1 MTDFS
6 AFAARLAGF
15 DWDRGNAEKNWA
27 RSAVSRN
34 EAEEVFFHEPVLL
47 AEDAKHATREPRYLV
62 LGRTN
67 ADRRLAVIF
76 TVRRDLVRVVSARPM
91 SRKERTL
98 YAKIPHEAP

>member
-27 RSAVSRN
+27 RHAVTRN

-47 AEDAKHATREPRYLV
+47 AEDDIHSTREPRYLV
-62 LGRTN
+62 LGRTA

-76 TVRRDLVRVVSARPM
+76 TVRRDLVRVISARPM

>member
-6 AFAARLAGF
+6 ALAARLAGF
-15 DWDRGNAEKNWA
+15 DWDRGNAEKSWA
-27 RSAVSRN
+27 RHAVTRN

-47 AEDAKHATREPRYLV
+47 AEDDKHSTQEPRYLV
-62 LGRTN
+62 LGRTA

-76 TVRRDLVRVVSARPM
+76 TVRRDLVRVISARPM

>member
-1 MTDFS
+1 VTDFS

-27 RSAVSRN
+27 PHAVSRN

-47 AEDAKHATREPRYLV
+47 AEDAKHSTRVPRSLV
-62 LGRTN
+62 LGRTA
-67 ADRRLAVIF
+67 ADRRIAVIF
-76 TVRRDLVRVVSARPM
+76 TVRRDLVRVISARPM

-98 YAKIPHEAP
+98 YAKTSHEAP

>member
-15 DWDRGNAEKNWA
+15 DWDRGNAEKNGA
-27 RSAVSRN
+27 RHAVSRN

-47 AEDAKHATREPRYLV
+47 AEDAKHSNREPRYLV
-62 LGRTN
+62 LGRTA

-76 TVRRDLVRVVSARPM
+76 TVRRDLVRVISARPM

-98 YAKIPHEAP
+98 YAKTPHEAP

>member
-27 RSAVSRN
+27 WHAVSRT
-34 EAEEVFFHEPVLL
+34 EAEEVFFLEPVLL
-47 AEDAKHATREPRYLV
+47 AEDAKHSTREPRYLV
-62 LGRTN
+62 LGRTA

-76 TVRRDLVRVVSARPM
+76 TVRRDLVRVISARPI

-98 YAKIPHEAP
+98 YGKTPHDAP

>member
-15 DWDRGNAEKNWA
+15 DWDRGNAEKNGA
-27 RSAVSRN
+27 RHAVSRN
-34 EAEEVFFHEPVLL
+34 EAEEVFHEPVLL
-47 AEDAKHATREPRYLV
+47 AEDAKHSTREPRYLV
-62 LGRTN
+62 LGRTA

-76 TVRRDLVRVVSARPM
+76 TVRRDLVRVISARPM

-98 YAKIPHEAP
+98 YAKTPHEAP